1 MISHFVNRKRE
12 LERLEREWKNVPS
25 FVVVYG
31 RRRIGK
37 TRLLV
42 EFSKNKNTFFHTFFE
57 GTKESHIKAL
67 RKELAEFFSDEIFLS
82 LNDYYTIFRY
92 LADKIDAK
100 TLIVLDEFTYA
111 LKGDKEL
118 ASKLQR
124 AWDHHLSKKPVMLV
138 VSGSLIGMM
147 RDEVLSYSSPLY
159 GRRTAGFMLR
169 PLGLFDSLELFENF
183 EYGIRTYMLLGGIP
197 SYLIVASKYRSI
209 KELLKWEFLTPEG
222 FFYDEPYI
230 LLSQELRELKLYFSI
245 LSAIAVGK
253 TRISEIGNH
262 IGVEARKLYPYLENL
277 IRLGFVKREVPV
289 IGKKN
294 KGVYKLNDP
303 MLLTWFSMIYPH
315 KTEIETGV
323 IDIENLRDE
332 LKKVMALR
340 FEEVAKEFL
349 VEINKRERLPFKF
362 ERIGRW
368 WRKGEEID
376 LIALNE
382 KERKALFVE
391 VKWKD
396 LNERE
401 AKRILRDLELKAE
414 LVGLN
419 GWEKFYGLVA
429 KKVDDKKE
437 LSEEGFSVW
446 DLADFKRFIS
456 LRGEV

>member
-12 LERLEREWKNVPS
+12 LERLEREWKSVPS
-25 FVVVYG
+25 FVVIYG

-67 RKELAEFFSDEIFLS
+67 RKELAEFFGDEIFLS

-92 LADKIDAK
+92 LAGKIDAK

-138 VSGSLIGMM
+138 ISGSLIGMM

-169 PLGLFDSLELFENF
+169 PLSLFDSFELFESF
-183 EYGIRTYMLLGGIP
+183 EYGIRAYMLLGGVP
-197 SYLIVASKYRSI
+197 SYLIVASKYKNI
-209 KELLKWEFLTPEG
+209 EELLKWEFLTPEG

-253 TRISEIGNH
+253 KRISEIGNH
-262 IGVEARKLYPYLENL
+262 IGVEARRLYPYLENL
-277 IRLGFVKREVPV
+277 IRLGFVKRETPI
-289 IGKKN
+289 IGKKS
-294 KGVYKLNDP
+294 KGIYKLNDP
-303 MLLTWFSMIYPH
+303 MLLTWFSTVYPH
-315 KTEIETGV
+315 KTEIETGI
-323 IDIENLRDE
+323 IDIENVRNE
-332 LKKVMALR
+332 LNKVMALR
-340 FEEVAKEFL
+340 FEEVSREFL
-349 VEINKRERLPFKF
+349 IELNRLGRLPLRF
-362 ERIGRW
+362 EKIGRW
-368 WRKGEEID
+368 WRKDEEID
-376 LIALNE
+376 LVALSERE
-382 KERKALFVE
+382 KKALFVE

-396 LNERE
+396 LKERE
-401 AKRILRDLELKAE
+401 ARGVLKALERKSE
-414 LVGLN
+414 LVGLEN
-419 GWEKFYGLVA
+419 WERFYGIVA
-429 KKVDDKKE
+429 KSIEKKE
-437 LSEEGFSVW
+437 KLMVEGFLLW
-446 DLADFKRFIS
+446 DLADFERLIS
-456 LRGEV
+456 SKVES